1 MKRIILALTFCT
13 AMVASFAQSDR
24 YVAAMKKNL
33 AMFDSSKT
41 TADYQALS
49 DAFIRIGDA
58 EKTQW
63 EPYYYAGLALASA
76 GWLGQLDKDD
86 NAGKVNSLCDK
97 AEALATTDAAKS
109 EICAIRNM
117 SATQQMMVDPQS
129 RYMQYGSAASN
140 ALKKGM
146 QLNPNNPRMYYL
158 QGMSLFNTP
167 AQFGGGKDKAKPV
180 FEKAVELYKAEQPDG
195 FSPRWGRQ
203 QAETQLAL
211 CN

>member
-1 MKRIILALTFCT
+1 MKRIILAITFCS
-13 AMVASFAQSDR
+13 AMLFSFAQSDR
-24 YVAAMKKNL
+24 YAAGMKKNL
-33 AMFDSSKT
+33 ALFDSVKT
-41 TADYQALS
+41 TAEYQSLS

-63 EPYYYAGLALASA
+63 QPYYYAALALSTA
-76 GWLGQLDKDD
+76 GWIGQLDKDD
-86 NAGKVNSLCDK
+86 NASKMNTLCDK

-129 RYMQYGSAASN
+129 RYMQYGPAAAA
-140 ALKKGM
+140 ALKTGM
-146 QLNPNNPRMYYL
+146 QLNPNNPRLYYL

-180 FEKAVELYKAEQPDG
+180 FEKAISLYNAEQPDG
-195 FSPRWGRQ
+195 FSPRWGKQ
-203 QAETQLAL
+203 QATAQLAL